1 MVRPSLPYAAI
12 VCVTMLFNG
21 CAIRSVPPT
30 TTIWNKMGIPQAF
43 DAANANWINRRGNHP
58 KWERKPPL
66 KRIADPAN
74 LQSPNP
80 AIKAAAQI
88 KAEEDMAPQKI
99 KALKYL
105 ATIGCGCYDKEGK
118 VEAAILAGLN
128 DCTEDVRKAAV
139 ETIQSLA
146 GNCGCTDGCGNG
158 CCTEKI
164 QEKLQ
169 DMAYGETDGCWH
181 EPSAEVRSMAMQ
193 ALSACPP
200 ISTEPKETI
209 QRETVPTPAASE
221 REISPSDSEPLPPI
235 PPPAPTTPM
244 EASAPALQDTEFVQ
258 LTSAAVAPEAP
269 KNTFYAPVNVSY
281 VEDETPSAV
290 EAATVKTVSAEAT
303 TLAPVVVV
311 RDDAPPVKAPIA
323 EVVLTEEEA
332 TPQTV
337 TTKVE
342 FVIAAKSLAVMH
354 MPKNAQVKVGEVLPI
369 QIHSRRG
376 DHTVE
381 GKVTVT
387 NIDGGLVFVRPVD
400 GLALRVLRPGSAVTI
415 NR

>member
-12 VCVTMLFNG
+12 ACVAMLLNG

-30 TTIWNKMGIPQAF
+30 TTVWNKLGVPQAF
-43 DAANANWINRRGNHP
+43 DAANANLINRRGNHP
-58 KWERKPPL
+58 QWERKPPL

-74 LQSPNP
+74 LKSPNP
-80 AIKAAAQI
+80 AIKAAAEI

-139 ETIQSLA
+139 ETIQALA
-146 GNCGCTDGCGNG
+146 GNCGCQDGCGNG

-200 ISTEPKETI
+200 ISVEPKKETI
-209 QRETVPTPAASE
+209 ERETVPTPSILD
-221 REISPSDSEPLPPI
+221 RETAPNEPLPPI
-235 PPPAPTTPM
+235 PPPAPM
-244 EASAPALQDTEFVQ
+244 ETSAPVLKDTEFVQ
-258 LTSAAVAPEAP
+258 LTSAAAAPQAAESRC
-269 KNTFYAPVNVSY
+269 YAPVNVGF
-281 VEDETPSAV
+281 VEEV
-290 EAATVKTVSAEAT
+290 AATPNINPSVKTVSAEAT
-303 TLAPVVVV
+303 AKPTAMVIHDEAPN
-311 RDDAPPVKAPIA
+311 A
-323 EVVLTEEEA
+323 EVQVEEIVLTEADE
-332 TPQTV
+332 TPKAV

-342 FVIAAKSLAVMH
+342 FVITAKSIAVMH
-354 MPKNAQVKVGEVLPI
+354 MPKASKVKVGEILPV

-381 GKVTVT
+381 GKVSVT
-387 NIDGGLVFVRPVD
+387 NIDGGLVYVRPID
-400 GLALRVLRPGSAVTI
+400 GLALRVLRPGSSVTI